1 MSITSIHVYRRDW
14 KDWHSARIRI
24 DSTPDA
30 STKIQHRGDNRIMS
44 KDVRRDNANSMTTNI
59 AANPN
64 WIQSIFFV
72 KKHLIEAVH
81 REVAHAS

>member
-1 MSITSIHVYRRDW
+1 
-14 KDWHSARIRI
+14 
-24 DSTPDA
+24 
-30 STKIQHRGDNRIMS
+30 MS